1 MQKIFK
7 KSFIATLLAHFII
20 STPGKS
26 QDNSHSSCDPAKDY
40 SVIKK
45 GEKKC
50 ITGNSTI
57 TYLTLEGGTLIID
70 GNIRINNLAIDG
82 GKILITK
89 KSTALLPSMTLN
101 DVTLSNNGSVTYMGN
116 VKLTN
121 GNSYIINETS
131 ESKMD
136 WGASELTLIGKNATF
151 VNNGTATI
159 GTLRIESKSAK
170 VILGENSL
178 TNVENLISNSDNR
191 ITVPQGSAK
200 LNQTGYAQLPK
211 SLTAS
216 IKLVICPGS
225 ASELR
230 ALSKNIGGYGK
241 AKVLEKGCPISPI
254 PNHSTSSVN

>member
-1 MQKIFK
+1 MQNLSIRG
-7 KSFIATLLAHFII
+7 FIVTFLIQLTI
-20 STPGKS
+20 SAPGQS
-26 QDNSHSSCDPAKDY
+26 QDNPLSSCDPAKDY
-40 SVIKK
+40 AVIKK

-70 GNIRINNLAIDG
+70 GNSRINNLAIDG

-89 KSTALLPSMTLN
+89 TSTALLPSMTLN
-101 DVTLSNNGSVTYMGN
+101 NVTLSNNGSITYMGN
-116 VKLTN
+116 VKLN
-121 GNSYIINETS
+121 DSNSYIINETP

-136 WGASELTLIGKNATF
+136 WGASELILIGKNATF
-151 VNNGTATI
+151 VNNGSATI

-170 VILGENSL
+170 VIFGENSL
-178 TNVENLISNSDNR
+178 TNVMNLISNSDNR
-191 ITVPQGSAK
+191 IIVPQGSAK
-200 LNQTGYAQLPK
+200 LNQTGYAQLSK

-216 IKLVICPGS
+216 KNLVICPGS

-241 AKVLEKGCPISPI
+241 ATVLEKGCLISPI
-254 PNHSTSSVN
+254 PR